1 MPVTQSSQDKM
12 TTLSQAR
19 QTTLA
24 SLNKIDEQTLQRLTR
39 LTLPE
44 IQELQREVARLL
56 PAGNLPAFVLS
67 GLTQLKGRKLDPDRV
82 RKDLGTLMR
91 GVELLP
97 QSLYGAFFVGPAAIL
112 HAYQNLLKLAG
123 KDLQSAFPQGTWQFY
138 LQFGLREDTARHAN
152 ETIGFQQA
160 ISEPRDEIVEAAA
173 WASATMDLIY
183 KYDDLLSTDWRERVM
198 LRIVVDEAQ
207 QAGLEDEPL
216 FDSLIRDWNRALP
229 YHRPPRRSDYLRH
242 RLETFQIFI
251 QDRVHA
257 LSNEAQDRVMDRY
270 AAERAEHLA
279 AYLEQMTILNALTP
293 TTYQEQKTPIQIW
306 RACVGFI
313 WKGTTTLLPI
323 CQRNSEGSPLC
334 HPPHEDAPPIPL
346 FSHGKTGLCDA
357 QGAPLIVDRGGSV
370 RYEDTQRPLGHL
382 RPPAPETI
390 RGWIA
395 AIFDHKGK
403 HRPSRVD
410 VQLAESQRKV
420 QTQLREKLPRAT
432 QSELLLLRR
441 APILINWD
449 EHPVENPLA
458 VIRQDHRGIGD
469 HALTLFRTPQST
481 VFDQSH
487 IFFDGLWGMAVAE
500 IMTDNAIH
508 TYHDMSEQLTAASPQ
523 PLSAL
528 KLESSE
534 AFESLAEKH
543 RLDGETTAESN
554 GVRMKRL
561 ARLREQLQQRGVRLT
576 INDLLLLYRSL
587 HAGRYERSARVQ
599 RAIEEMHYR
608 LPADKYKAVCQA
620 IDETLARYRETNPA
634 LLIPMN
640 AGYVAPRER
649 LFPTTYRNPLT
660 DISPLLSTAQKRYQS
675 YRKRENRKAWESF
688 DQSRRELLAY
698 LKAFGEYLDALKA
711 VTMRGESFNT
721 ATLRLLGHL
730 PPQMQSLLDQ
740 IPQHIDALNEVIK
753 GNEVFSNVGRVAPGS
768 SLRRFIS
775 AKDDGATKELVWG
788 ILTDNQGQMHISL
801 RDFRPFVA
809 QLVALGESQVATLL
823 TQDYLNSYVA
833 GFNAFIEALRV
844 LISEESPFD

>member
-1 MPVTQSSQDKM
+1 MTKPSLDKM

-56 PAGNLPAFVLS
+56 PAGNLPAFVLN

-97 QSLYGAFFVGPAAIL
+97 QSLYGAFFIGPAAIL

-123 KDLQSAFPQGTWQFY
+123 KDIQSAFPQGTWQFY
-138 LQFGLREDTARHAN
+138 LEFGLREDTARHAS

-160 ISEPRDEIVEAAA
+160 IPAPRDEIIAAAA
-173 WASATMDLIY
+173 WVGAAIDLIY
-183 KYDDLLSTDWRERVM
+183 QYDDLLATDWRERVM
-198 LRIVVDEAQ
+198 LRIVLDEAQ
-207 QAGLEDEPL
+207 QAGLEEEPL
-216 FDSLIRDWNRALP
+216 FASLIRDWHRALP
-229 YHRPPRRSDYLRH
+229 YHRPPKRPDYLRH
-242 RLETFQIFI
+242 RVETFQIFLQDRLQALPDAV
-251 QDRVHA
+251 QDRVTA
-257 LSNEAQDRVMDRY
+257 RY
-270 AAERAEHLA
+270 AAERQEHLA

-293 TTYQEQKTPIQIW
+293 TTYQEQKTPIQVW

-313 WKGTTTLLPI
+313 WKGRTTLLPI
-323 CQRNSEGSPLC
+323 CHRNAEGSPLC
-334 HPPHEDAPPIPL
+334 YPPQEGASPVPL
-346 FSHGKTGLCDA
+346 FAHGKTGLCDA
-357 QGAPLIVDRGGSV
+357 HGTALIVDRGGRV
-370 RYEDTQRPLGHL
+370 RYADTQRPLGHL
-382 RPPAPETI
+382 RPPPLETL

-395 AIFDHKGK
+395 AIFDRKSK
-403 HRPSRVD
+403 HRRSRVD
-410 VQLAESQRKV
+410 VQLAESRRKA
-420 QTQLREKLPRAT
+420 QPQLREKLPRAT
-432 QSELLLLRR
+432 QSELTLLRR

-449 EHPVENPLA
+449 EQPAENPLA

-469 HALTLFRTPQST
+469 HALTLFHTPQST

-500 IMTDNAIH
+500 IMTDHATH
-508 TYHDMSEQLTAASPQ
+508 TYRDMSEQSTAAPPL

-528 KLESSE
+528 RLESSE
-534 AFESLAEKH
+534 AFEALAAEH
-543 RLDGETTAESN
+543 RLAGETTAESQ
-554 GVRMKRL
+554 GVDMKRL
-561 ARLREQLQQRGVRLT
+561 ARLRKRLRQRGVRLT

-587 HAGRYERSARVQ
+587 HAGRYERSERVQ
-599 RAIEEMHYR
+599 RVMDEMHYR
-608 LPADKYKAVCQA
+608 LTADDYQVVCQA
-620 IDETLARYRETNPA
+620 IDATLARYHETNPA
-634 LLIPMN
+634 LLIPMD

-649 LFPTTYRNPLT
+649 LFPTTYRNPLPE
-660 DISPLLSTAQKRYQS
+660 IAPLLATTQQRYES
-675 YRKRENRKAWESF
+675 YRQREDREAWAAF
-688 DQSRRELLAY
+688 DQGRRELLAY
-698 LKAFGEYLDALKA
+698 LKTFGEYLDALKA

-809 QLVALGESQVATLL
+809 QLVALGETQVATML

-833 GFNAFIEALRV
+833 GFNVFVEALSAI
-844 LISEESPFD
+844 ISEESPFA

>member
-1 MPVTQSSQDKM
+1 MTKPSPDKM

-24 SLNKIDEQTLQRLTR
+24 SLSKIDEQTLQRLTR

-44 IQELQREVARLL
+44 IHELQHEVARLL
-56 PAGNLPAFVLS
+56 PAGNLPAFVLN
-67 GLTQLKGRKLDPDRV
+67 GLTQLKGRKLNSERV
-82 RKDLGTLMR
+82 HKDLSTLMR

-97 QSLYGAFFVGPAAIL
+97 ESLYGAFFIGPAAIL

-123 KDLQSAFPQGTWQFY
+123 KDIQSAFPQGTWQFY

-152 ETIGFQQA
+152 ETNGFQQA
-160 ISEPRDEIVEAAA
+160 IPEPRDKIVAAAA
-173 WASATMDLIY
+173 WVSAAIDLIY
-183 KYDDLLSTDWRERVM
+183 QYDDLLATDWRERVM
-198 LRIVVDEAQ
+198 LRLVLDEAQ
-207 QAGLEDEPL
+207 QAGLGETPL
-216 FDSLIRDWNRALP
+216 FTSLVRDWRRALP
-229 YHRPPRRSDYLRH
+229 YHRPPKRPDYLRH
-242 RLETFQIFI
+242 RVETFQIFL
-251 QDRVHA
+251 QDRLQA
-257 LSNEAQDRVMDRY
+257 LPDAAQDRVTARY
-270 AAERAEHLA
+270 AAERQERLA

-313 WKGTTTLLPI
+313 WKGRTTLLPI
-323 CQRNSEGSPLC
+323 CQRNAEGSPLC
-334 HPPHEDAPPIPL
+334 YLPREDAPPVPL
-346 FSHGKTGLCDA
+346 FAHGKTGLCNV
-357 QGAPLIVDRGGSV
+357 QGAALIVDRGGRV
-370 RYEDTQRPLGHL
+370 RYADTQRPLGHL

-395 AIFDHKGK
+395 AICDRKSK
-403 HRPSRVD
+403 HRRSRVD
-410 VQLAESQRKV
+410 VQLAKSRRKA
-420 QTQLREKLPRAT
+420 QSELREKLPRAT
-432 QSELLLLRR
+432 QTELTLLRR

-449 EHPVENPLA
+449 EHPVETPLA

-469 HALTLFRTPQST
+469 HALTLFRTQRST
-481 VFDQSH
+481 VYDQSH
-487 IFFDGLWGMAVAE
+487 IFFDGVWGMAVAE
-500 IMTDNAIH
+500 IMTDDAIH
-508 TYHDMSEQLTAASPQ
+508 TYHDMSAQSTAALPL

-534 AFESLAEKH
+534 AFKSLAEKH
-543 RLDGETTAESN
+543 RLAGETTAESQ
-554 GVRMKRL
+554 GVDMKRL
-561 ARLREQLQQRGVRLT
+561 ARLRKRLRQRGVGLT

-599 RAIEEMHYR
+599 RVMDEMQYR
-608 LPADKYKAVCQA
+608 LTADDYRAVCQA
-620 IDETLARYRETNPA
+620 IDATLARYHETNPA
-634 LLIPMN
+634 LLIPMD
-640 AGYVAPRER
+640 AGYVAPHER
-649 LFPTTYRNPLT
+649 LFPTTYRNPLPE
-660 DISPLLSTAQKRYQS
+660 IAPLLATTQQRYATS
-675 YRKRENRKAWESF
+675 RDREAWAAF
-688 DQSRRELLAY
+688 DRERRELLAY

-768 SLRRFIS
+768 SLQRFIS
-775 AKDDGATKELVWG
+775 AKDDGVTKELVWG
-788 ILTDNQGQMHISL
+788 ILTDHQGQMHISL

-809 QLVALGESQVATLL
+809 QLVALGETQVATML

-833 GFNAFIEALRV
+833 GFNTFVETLSAI
-844 LISEESPFD
+844 ISEESPFD